1 MCINLKS
8 TDMINLQNVVQL
20 LAKYVLK
27 LPSSIVRS
35 SDPSVRDE
43 DVAKQLYE
51 NRLSI
56 LNCTEYSFE
65 TQDSRLFVRHRSVC

>member
-27 LPSSIVRS
+27 LSPSIIRS

-51 NRLSI
+51 NL
-56 LNCTEYSFE
+56 L
-65 TQDSRLFVRHRSVC
+65 

>member
-1 MCINLKS
+1 
-8 TDMINLQNVVQL
+8 MINPQNVAQL

-27 LPSSIVRS
+27 LPPSIVRS
-35 SDPSVRDE
+35 SDPSVCDE

-51 NRLSI
+51 NLLSI

-65 TQDSRLFVRHRSVC
+65 TQDTRLFIRYRSAY